1 MPRRLCASR
10 LTHRAGALSIPSM
23 MNQGSNNKRSH
34 HRLNA
39 AVVIALL
46 FAPGPWMAHA
56 WAGTL
61 AQLRAQAATSRL
73 RTAMQRHAVDLCVG
87 GARSASCRVAFETA
101 LRQTSQSQAPGSRL
115 HPSMVFNRSAAVSES
130 SDLQQHQMSLRFNE
144 DPEWKRRAKIL
155 ARDGLPFMR
164 MPEGANHELLVGVT
178 PHGQLGVSLRDTTG
192 E

>member
-1 MPRRLCASR
+1 
-10 LTHRAGALSIPSM
+10 M
-23 MNQGSNNKRSH
+23 MNQGRNKRSH
-34 HRLNA
+34 HRLA
-39 AVVIALL
+39 AAIVVALL
-46 FAPGPWMAHA
+46 FAPGPWMADA

-61 AQLRAQAATSRL
+61 AQLQAQVATSKL

-101 LRQTSQSQAPGSRL
+101 LRQTSQPQAAGSRL
-115 HPSMVFNRSAAVSES
+115 HPSVVFNRTAAASES
-130 SDLQQHQMSLRFNE
+130 SELQQHQMTLRFNE

-155 ARDGLPFMR
+155 ARDGLPFVR
-164 MPEGANHELLVGVT
+164 MPQGANHELLVGVT

>member
-46 FAPGPWMAHA
+46 FA
-56 WAGTL
+56 
-61 AQLRAQAATSRL
+61 RALGWLMHGR
-73 RTAMQRHAVDLCVG
+73 
-87 GARSASCRVAFETA
+87 ARSPSCGHRPQLPGCARPCSATRWICVSVARAAPAAGWPSRRRCARRVNRKRRAADST
-101 LRQTSQSQAPGSRL
+101 LRWFSIEVRL
-115 HPSMVFNRSAAVSES
+115 SANPPTCSSIRS
-130 SDLQQHQMSLRFNE
+130 SLRFNE